1 MKTKTFLPQAA
12 LLAGILIPSN
22 LRALEV
28 HEWGTFTVLSTSK
41 GGEVNWYQPFSD
53 ISQLPP
59 FTYNPMAMK
68 QRITAAR
75 TRMET
80 PVLYFYPEKEMT
92 VHARVAFRNG
102 TITERFPAPSNA
114 AYPSGGLLTGALGN
128 VLVDVSCTVTTP
140 TSDQIFSRRLAEFSS
155 LSAPAVTYWTG
166 DLLPPDHADSRHMPK
181 VTGTA
186 GAHYAAA
193 RAVPDAW
200 LFRAASDNP
209 SAANRSIPQ
218 VEKFI
223 FYRGAGQEVPPYHA
237 DMTDGNTVRFTN
249 NSQSANTFLIAVQV
263 RDGKATWKQM
273 PNISGPGEK
282 SDRTS
287 TLTFPGES
295 MPLEQAEKELSA
307 CFLTELIS
315 RGLTQAE
322 AQAMIDTWND
332 TWFTEPGQRIFTI
345 VDRTW
350 VDSVLPLAISP
361 EPKQIERVFVA
372 RYEILSPETELKL
385 SRLLDEPASEQ
396 RTRDFAAL
404 KLGRFGNGAAEVV
417 AEMKKSQVLSQF
429 HQLQTEASPTAG
441 R

>member
-1 MKTKTFLPQAA
+1 MMKTKTFLSHAA
-12 LLAGILIPSN
+12 LLAGVLIPSN

-28 HEWGTFTVLSTSK
+28 HEWGTFTVLNTSR
-41 GGEVNWYQPFSD
+41 GSAVNWYQPFSD

-59 FTYNPMAMK
+59 FTYNLMAMK

-102 TITERFPAPSNA
+102 TITERFPAPSDA
-114 AYPSGGLLTGALGN
+114 AYPSGGL
-128 VLVDVSCTVTTP
+128 VLRGLDHSSVSLCTVTTP
-140 TSDQIFSRRLAEFSS
+140 TSDQIFSQRLAEFAS

-166 DLLPPDHADSRHMPK
+166 DLLPPDHADAQHIPA
-181 VTGTA
+181 VTGAA

-193 RAVPDAW
+193 RTVPDAW
-200 LFRAASDNP
+200 LFRAASENQT
-209 SAANRSIPQ
+209 IPQ

-223 FYRGAGQEVPPYHA
+223 FYRGAGQEVPPYRA
-237 DMTDGNTVRFTN
+237 DMTDGNTVRFYDH
-249 NSQSANTFLIAVQV
+249 SQSANTFLIAVQV

-273 PNISGPGEK
+273 PNISGPGGK

-287 TLTFPGES
+287 SLTFPGES
-295 MPLEQAEKELSA
+295 MPLEQADKELSA
-307 CFLTELIS
+307 SFLTELIS

-361 EPKQIERVFVA
+361 EPKKIERVFVA
-372 RYEILSPETELKL
+372 RYEILSPETERKL
-385 SRLLDEPASEQ
+385 GELLDEPASEK
-396 RTRDFAAL
+396 RTREFASL
-404 KLGRFGNGAAEVV
+404 QLGRFGNGAAEMA
-417 AEMKKSQVLSQF
+417 AETKKSEVMRQF
-429 HQLQTEASPTAG
+429 QQLQAEAAPTAA

>member
-41 GGEVNWYQPFSD
+41 GGEVDWYQPFSD

-80 PVLYFYPEKEMT
+80 PVLYFYPEEEMT
-92 VHARVAFRNG
+92 VHVRVAFRNG

-114 AYPSGGLLTGALGN
+114 AYPSGGLALRG
-128 VLVDVSCTVTTP
+128 LDHSSVSLCTVTTP
-140 TSDQIFSRRLAEFSS
+140 TSDQIFSQRLAEFSS

-166 DLLPPDHADSRHMPK
+166 DLLPPGHADSRHMPK

-209 SAANRSIPQ
+209 SAANLPVPQ

-223 FYRGAGQEVPPYHA
+223 FYRGAGQEVPPYQA
-237 DMTDGNTVRFTN
+237 YMTDENTVRFTN
-249 NSQSANTFLIAVQV
+249 NSQSANTFLIAVRV
-263 RDGKATWKQM
+263 RDGQATWKQM
-273 PNISGPGEK
+273 PNISGPGDK

-287 TLTFPGES
+287 ALTFPGES
-295 MPLEQAEKELSA
+295 IPLEQAEEELSA

-322 AQAMIDTWND
+322 AQAMIATWNE

-361 EPKQIERVFVA
+361 EPKNTERVFVA
-372 RYEILSPETELKL
+372 RYEILSAETELKL
-385 SRLLDEPASEQ
+385 SRLLEEPASEQ

-404 KLGRFGNGAAEVV
+404 HLGRFGHGAAEVV
-417 AEMKKSQVLSQF
+417 AEMKKSQVLGQF
-429 HQLQTEASPTAG
+429 HQLQAEASPTAG